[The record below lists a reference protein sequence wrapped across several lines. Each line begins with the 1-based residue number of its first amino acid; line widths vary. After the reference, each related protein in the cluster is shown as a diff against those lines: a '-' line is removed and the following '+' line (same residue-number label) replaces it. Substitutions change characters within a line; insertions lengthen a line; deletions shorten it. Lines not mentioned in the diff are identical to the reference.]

1 MNPVIKGA
9 AVYLFLLI
17 IFRIMGRRSM
27 AEITTFDFVLLLI
40 IGEATQQALL
50 GDDYS
55 LTNAL
60 IVIVVLVGVD
70 LVLTFTKG
78 KFKVFDKIIDGAP
91 LILVDKGVMLRIRM
105 KKTGIEEDDILEA
118 ARMLHG
124 LEAINQIK
132 YAVLERDGSISIIPA
147 DKGDCPS

>member
-9 AVYLFLLI
+9 VVYLFLLI

-55 LTNAL
+55 ITNAL
-60 IVIVVLVGVD
+60 VVIIVLVGVD
-70 LVLTFTKG
+70 LLLTFVKG
-78 KFKVFDKIIDGAP
+78 KFEIFDKMIEGAP
-91 LILVDKGVMLRIRM
+91 LILVDKGVMLKVRM
-105 KKTGIEEDDILEA
+105 KKAGIEEDDILEA
-118 ARMLHG
+118 ARVLHG
-124 LEAINQIK
+124 LEEMKQIK
-132 YAVLERDGSISIIPA
+132 YAVLERDGNISIIPA
-147 DKGDCPS
+147 D

>member
-70 LVLTFTKG
+70 LLLTFAKG
-78 KFKVFDKIIDGAP
+78 KLKIFDKIIDGAP
-91 LILVDKGVMLRIRM
+91 LILVDKGVMLRVRM
-105 KKTGIEEDDILEA
+105 KKAGIEEDDILEA

-124 LEAINQIK
+124 LEKMSQIK

-147 DKGDCPS
+147 E